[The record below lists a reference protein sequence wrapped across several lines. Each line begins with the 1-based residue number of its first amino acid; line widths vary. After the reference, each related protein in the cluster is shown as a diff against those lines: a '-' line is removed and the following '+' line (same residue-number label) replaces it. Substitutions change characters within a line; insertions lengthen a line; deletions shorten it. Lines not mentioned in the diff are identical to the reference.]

1 LNALKD
7 TGAGAVTAGVLDQL
21 SYADGNVN
29 PNSRLADAG
38 INFASGFTGMR
49 LGRGSARNFRE
60 AGRLGAQGNLG
71 AAQHAAIAEQKFFGS
86 AKGLGSFLSGSLA
99 PITTFVPQG
108 LRAQR
113 ESVAA
118 ENLTNALKAKAN
130 EIAQASATA
139 SGDMAN
145 AFREGAGG
153 LSQNPVLAALLLAG
167 GVGAAGWGINRAITN
182 RKPQEMTMN
191 MKEPGGR
198 IRVTL
203 PTTNA
208 NDAETV
214 LDLPFDQEQVL
225 TRPMHDRLAIDT
237 RKRLRA
243 ESKQRKKPRGYL
255 FNTQVA

>member
-1 LNALKD
+1 M
-7 TGAGAVTAGVLDQL
+7 
-21 SYADGNVN
+21 
-29 PNSRLADAG
+29 
-38 INFASGFTGMR
+38 AS
-49 LGRGSARNFRE
+49 
-60 AGRLGAQGNLG
+60 
-71 AAQHAAIAEQKFFGS
+71 AEIG
-86 AKGLGSFLSGSLA
+86 LA
-99 PITTFVPQG
+99 PIAKTLLGQNSS
-108 LRAQR
+108 RIEQDRKIAD
-113 ESVAA
+113 S
-118 ENLTNALKAKAN
+118 LK
-130 EIAQASATA
+130 ETI
-139 SGDMAN
+139 
-145 AFREGAGG
+145 EGATTATSKG
-153 LSQNPVLAALLLAG
+153 LDSMAGAIQGMGSSNPVLAALLLAG